1 METAGNPSAHSG
13 KRFIFGYLRRARV
26 DPMKLAV
33 DSSSFAKRYVQ
44 EIGSEELER
53 FLGEASE
60 LAFSIVLVPEIVSGL
75 NRRLREH
82 ILTLVHYRAVKRR
95 LLDDVADAT
104 VLQITPSV
112 VSRSVKLLE
121 NNAFRAVDSLHVACA
136 LEWRADL
143 FITSDRRQFMAAKNS
158 GLNVEYIGQPDVGA
172 DR

>member
-1 METAGNPSAHSG
+1 
-13 KRFIFGYLRRARV
+13 
-26 DPMKLAV
+26 MKLAV

-53 FLGEASE
+53 FLEDASE
-60 LAFSIVLVPEIVSGL
+60 LAFAVVLVPEIISGL
-75 NRRLREH
+75 NRRLRSH
-82 ILTLVHYRAVKRR
+82 ILSLVDYRAVKKQ
-95 LLDDVADAT
+95 LLNDVSDAT

-121 NNAFRAVDSLHVACA
+121 NNSLHAMDSLHVACA
-136 LEWRADL
+136 LEWKADL

-158 GLNVEYIGQPDVGA
+158 GLHVEYIGQPIVGA